1 MCWLGRWRE
10 QRDPVSGLSA
20 GILLTDGVDC
30 EPDHRFDRS
39 LDVVERGHVGNPAKL
54 GLGSDH
60 EVEGCRV
67 RFNACCDRSED
78 RDGDHPVSAKS
89 RFDGVAV
96 QDDRFQAIGHGMTI
110 MDYCRMVGLTVA
122 GLHEVR
128 PDHESRRIG

>member
-60 EVEGCRV
+60 EVEGCLV
-67 RFNACCDRSED
+67 RFNACRDRSED
-78 RDGDHPVSAKS
+78 RDGGHPVSAKS

-96 QDDRFQAIGHGMTI
+96 QDDRFQAIG
-110 MDYCRMVGLTVA
+110 
-122 GLHEVR
+122 
-128 PDHESRRIG
+128 